1 MSKIA
6 KIVNTHFGKEKKY
19 IGKVKYL
26 CEIYYILNRRIIST
40 TNGRKPTAREASK
53 GGQSKG

>member
-6 KIVNTHFGKEKKY
+6 KMVNTILVREKNHY
-19 IGKVKYL
+19 IGKVNYL
-26 CEIYYILNRRIIST
+26 CEIHYILNKNHS